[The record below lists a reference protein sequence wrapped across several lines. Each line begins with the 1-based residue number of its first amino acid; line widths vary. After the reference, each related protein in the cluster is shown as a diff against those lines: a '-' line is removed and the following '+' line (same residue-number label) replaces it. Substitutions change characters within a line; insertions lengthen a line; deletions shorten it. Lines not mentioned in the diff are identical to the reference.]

1 MQQISSPSR
10 LDAFIAGEL
19 LTREQILGTVSSVAR
34 VLQRAIFSDILSIFL
49 ATRVV
54 FLLLTYFGRALVH
67 DPALV
72 GNNDL
77 GIGSVY
83 MLDAWFYRDSQ
94 WYLTIVNDGYH
105 YFGVGQR
112 SAVAFFPVFPILV
125 KALHSVVSVDPGICA
140 MLVANGS
147 FLGAMAYMYRL
158 CKREYGEDT
167 ARRAAFY
174 MAIFPT
180 SFFTFAPYSEPL
192 FLLCSIASLFYMREQ
207 RWWMAGLMGGLAAG
221 TRVLGVLLLVA
232 FAWEYLR
239 THRFDPRRFR
249 LSLLA
254 GALIPAGLGAYMLY
268 LYGLTGDAMA
278 FVKAEAGWNRSATWP
293 WQVLTASLEDVPKSA
308 QFGQYLQAHALIENG
323 IVVLCLAVMLAGLR
337 LVPFSFSLYGLTCMA
352 FLLSAPVVT
361 STIPVTSMSRYVL
374 VLVPVYIVL
383 ARLGRYPLFDRL
395 YVCLS
400 VGGLA
405 IFSTLF
411 LNHMWGA

>member
-1 MQQISSPSR
+1 MQQLSTPGR
-10 LDAFIAGEL
+10 LDAFIAGEI
-19 LTREQILGTVSSVAR
+19 LTREQIVRAATAAAHSVRR
-34 VLQRAIFSDILSIFL
+34 VLLSDILSVFL

-72 GNNDL
+72 GNGNL

-94 WYLTIVNDGYH
+94 WFLTIVSDGYH
-105 YFGVGQR
+105 YYGAGKE
-112 SAVAFFPVFPILV
+112 SAVAFFPVFPIV
-125 KALHSVVSVDPGICA
+125 VRALHSIVTIDPGVCA
-140 MLVANGS
+140 MLVANAS
-147 FLGAMAYMYRL
+147 FLGAMTYMYFL
-158 CKREYGEDT
+158 CKREFGVDT

-192 FLLCSIASLFYMREQ
+192 FLLCSIASLYYMRGQ
-207 RWWMAGLMGGLAAG
+207 RWWMAGLFGGLAAG
-221 TRVLGVLLLVA
+221 TRVLGVLLVLA

-239 THRFDPRRFR
+239 AHHFDPRRFR
-249 LSLLA
+249 LNITA

-293 WQVLTASLEDVPKSA
+293 WQVLTSSIEDVPKSA

-323 IVVLCLAVMLAGLR
+323 IVIACLAIMLAGIR
-337 LVPFSFSLYGLTCMA
+337 LVPFSFTLYGLSCIG

-361 STIPVTSMSRYVL
+361 STIPLTSMSRYVL
-374 VLVPVYIVL
+374 VLIPVYIVL
-383 ARLGRYPLFDRL
+383 ARLGRFPLFDRF